1 MIVNGFFSI
10 FAAKAK
16 MKIFSEE
23 LKLLLHQKSNV
34 SMVKASS
41 ISDSLKNKEI
51 VTESFVPKGC
61 LLGNIN
67 FHKEYDKAIEEGKR
81 IEAECPNDYF
91 VHCNMMVSYF
101 RKGDIENCNKEAK
114 LAIIKGHHTGY
125 CESRLSI
132 NLYKQK
138 KYHQVIQLSEIE
150 ENPRFGPFFDDVY
163 KRKLQ
168 AQKNIAK
175 AMDTEKDRLF
185 TDEEVEEL
193 YQNIEKQRALR
204 EWFLNT
210 RKHLRG
216 ICYSRENY
224 RQLML
229 GNKEVEKEMNH
240 YREILSELNKK
251 YGYLE

>member
-1 MIVNGFFSI
+1 MDFFQ
-10 FAAKAK
+10 K
-16 MKIFSEE
+16 
-23 LKLLLHQKSNV
+23 LKQILHRKSDV
-34 SMVKASS
+34 SMVKVSE
-41 ISDSLKNKEI
+41 ISDNLKNKE
-51 VTESFVPKGC
+51 VVAESSVPKGC
-61 LLGNIN
+61 LLGNLN
-67 FHKEYDKAIEEGKR
+67 FHKEYDRAIEEGKR
-81 IEAECPNDYF
+81 IEAEYPNDYF

-101 RKGDIENCNKEAK
+101 EKGDIENCNKEAK

-150 ENPRFGPFFDDVY
+150 ENPRFGGFFDDVY
-163 KRKLQ
+163 KRKLR

-175 AMDTEKDRLF
+175 ATDTEEDHLF

-204 EWFLNT
+204 EWFLKT
-210 RKHLRG
+210 RKHLRE
-216 ICYSRENY
+216 ICYSKENY

-229 GNKEVEKEMNH
+229 GNKKVEKEMNH
-240 YREILSELNKK
+240 YRKILSDLNSK